1 MDEKIS
7 GNFVELSLPILIQ
20 LTTQFITLFT
30 PEQAVNV
37 RVFLVQSGN
46 QLHVYTRTNDDE
58 NWSNLQ

>member
-46 QLHVYTRTNDDE
+46 KLHVYTRTNDDE